1 MKIKNYVLIV
11 LMLLAYVAP
20 IEVCAQDQD
29 SLKLPRWEVGVDLLS
44 LVDKNTYPEYS
55 LFGRYRLNPTR
66 DKAVYLRTRIGYT
79 SSVYLDSLTAGN
91 PVDYEERNFSPFIM
105 LGLQKDLLN
114 FGESRVYFATDISY
128 SRKTNT
134 ITWGPI
140 MPERFQFQEGFQ
152 NIKENFFGF
161 HLSVGYSH
169 YFGQHIKL
177 SIESSL
183 NLIRRNYFLD
193 EEIRF
198 YEDGSGIGAGSTI
211 RENSS
216 TEILTSVKP
225 LHQILLTFN
234 L

>member
-44 LVDKNTYPEYS
+44 LVDKNNYPEYS

-66 DKAVYLRTRIGYT
+66 DKAVYLRTRIGF
-79 SSVYLDSLTAGN
+79 SGSVYLDSLTAGN

-114 FGESRVYFATDISY
+114 FGESRVYFATDLSLNLIWY
-128 SRKTNT
+128 N
-134 ITWGPI
+134 IQVGPI
-140 MPERFQFQEGFQ
+140 SPENFQFQEGFESMRETKTSGHFV
-152 NIKENFFGF
+152 I
-161 HLSVGYSH
+161 GYS
-169 YFGQHIKL
+169 YNFGGGLTI
-177 SIESSL
+177 SIESSV
-183 NLIRRNYFLD
+183 NLLLKKYSFD
-193 EEIRF
+193 EEMWF
-198 YEDGSGIGAGSTI
+198 YNNAPDVDLGGRI

-216 TEILTSVKP
+216 TKLLTSITP
-225 LHQILLTFN
+225 FNQFLLTFN
-234 L
+234 F